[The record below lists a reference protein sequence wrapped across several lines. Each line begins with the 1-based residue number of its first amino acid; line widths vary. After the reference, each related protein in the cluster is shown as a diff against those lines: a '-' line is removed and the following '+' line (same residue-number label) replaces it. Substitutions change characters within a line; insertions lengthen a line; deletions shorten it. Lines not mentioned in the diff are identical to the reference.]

1 MVLCGLVAGWGE
13 EFRGLCPFKMV
24 SSEDKNVSAGKKPR
38 HYLNRKGSLTVN
50 ILDFSAAFLAFVSF
64 CLMRVITFHPIRIK
78 LCNSPRPKNQFHCQG
93 NTLSSP
99 LHGRGGGGWGE
110 GERYARAS
118 GSNNLPGD
126 HSPVLLLCRWRPWGA
141 GDPVVKV
148 QECDTSELGSPW
160 LLSLLTTE

>member
-1 MVLCGLVAGWGE
+1 
-13 EFRGLCPFKMV
+13 MV
-24 SSEDKNVSAGKKPR
+24 SSEDKNVSAGKKPK

-99 LHGRGGGGWGE
+99 LHGRGGGAGGKGRGMLE
-110 GERYARAS
+110 
-118 GSNNLPGD
+118 PQ
-126 HSPVLLLCRWRPWGA
+126 VLTIYQVITAQCCCCADGGPEVLVTRL
-141 GDPVVKV
+141 
-148 QECDTSELGSPW
+148 
-160 LLSLLTTE
+160 